1 MQIQSVYVCT
11 GNKHC
16 DTLSILSGKVY
27 YRVTI
32 QILGKPAEIMPTLIL
47 CKWIYYV

>member
-1 MQIQSVYVCT
+1 MYVLVT
-11 GNKHC
+11 NIVIL
-16 DTLSILSGKVY
+16 LSILSGKVY